1 MGTIAQHRAGIK
13 ANLDTQWPT
22 EVDVLT
28 HETKTTPSGNWFVVS
43 FPDSY
48 ARPDIGTARTI
59 VYPVRFEIPWDDDES
74 SDAALET
81 FMGAAMDAI
90 ESDPTLGG
98 SCHSAACLN
107 ITDIGASR
115 KLDDKV
121 VLQFVVPVEVFD

>member
-13 ANLDTQWPT
+13 ANLDAEWPT

-48 ARPDIGTARTI
+48 SRPDAGTARTI

-81 FMGAAMDAI
+81 FMAAAMDAI

-98 SCHSAACLN
+98 SCDSAACLN

>member
-13 ANLDTQWPT
+13 ANLDDAWPT
-22 EVDVLT
+22 QVDVLT
-28 HETKTTPSGNWFVVS
+28 HETKATPSGNWFVVS
-43 FPDSY
+43 FPESF
-48 ARPDIGTARTI
+48 ARADLGVARTL

-74 SDAALET
+74 SDAAIES
-81 FMGAAMDAI
+81 FMEAAVDAI

-98 SCHSAACLN
+98 SCDSAACLN

-115 KLDDKV
+115 KLDDRV